1 MHLWVVMRWVFYTV
15 KISKKSKK
23 ELINA
28 SKSSS
33 LKRDMQKVSANS
45 SNPFVKDGK
54 PNVDAYIEFVN
65 QFNEFINHAFKP
77 FKPLIEKDMK
87 L

>member
-1 MHLWVVMRWVFYTV
+1 M

-23 ELINA
+23 ELIKA
-28 SKSSS
+28 SKSLS

-45 SNPFVKDGK
+45 SNPFFKDGRQ
-54 PNVDAYIEFVN
+54 NADAYIEFVN
-65 QFNEFINHAFKP
+65 QFNEFINHALKP

>member
-1 MHLWVVMRWVFYTV
+1 
-15 KISKKSKK
+15 
-23 ELINA
+23 
-28 SKSSS
+28 
-33 LKRDMQKVSANS
+33 MQKVSANS

-65 QFNEFINHAFKP
+65 QFNEFVNHTLKP

-87 L
+87 LQALISLELFFKTRNS